1 MGGKMAGMTT
11 DWCKVYST
19 SNRVQAEILHGML
32 ESNGIACTLVNRQD
46 SNYIFLGEVELHVPA
61 DRVMHASE
69 LIREALEQRNENEA

>member
-1 MGGKMAGMTT
+1 MAGMTT

-19 SNRVQAEILHGML
+19 PNNVQAEILHGML

-61 DRVMHASE
+61 DRVKEASD
-69 LIREALEQRNENEA
+69 LIREALDHRTEN